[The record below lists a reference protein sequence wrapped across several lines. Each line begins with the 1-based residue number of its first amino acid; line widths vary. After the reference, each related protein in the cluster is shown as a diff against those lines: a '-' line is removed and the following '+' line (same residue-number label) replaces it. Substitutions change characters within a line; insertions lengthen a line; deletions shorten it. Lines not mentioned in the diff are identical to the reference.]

1 MYSSSP
7 KQPFQ
12 AYANAAMTVS
22 KTRQV
27 VMLYDGMIRF
37 VQQAIEAIGQKD
49 YEARFNLLAKTSA
62 ILNGLQNSLDYEQGG
77 EIARILDGFYAALD
91 AKISRVHHTND
102 VQALESALKELRN
115 MRDAWQTIDSQMGQ
129 NEQAATEPSKP
140 VQNKPAASTPTQ
152 EQIAAMLAAGV
163 SA

>member
-1 MYSSSP
+1 MYPSSP

-37 VQQAIEAIGQKD
+37 VQQAVEAIGRKD

-62 ILNGLQNSLDYEQGG
+62 ILNGLQNSLDHEQGG
-77 EIARILDGFYAALD
+77 EIARILDGFYAAMD

-102 VQALESALKELRN
+102 VQTLETALKELRN
-115 MRDAWQTIDSQMGQ
+115 MRDAWQAVETQTGQ
-129 NEQAATEPSKP
+129 QETPAKAQAQTQAT
-140 VQNKPAASTPTQ
+140 PAPALSP

>member
-1 MYSSSP
+1 MYPSS
-7 KQPFQ
+7 KQPYQ

-37 VQQAIEAIGQKD
+37 VQQAAEAIGQKD

-77 EIARILDGFYAALD
+77 EIARILDGFYSALD
-91 AKISRVHHTND
+91 TKISRVHRTND
-102 VQALESALKELRN
+102 VKELESALVELRK
-115 MRDAWQTIDSQMGQ
+115 MRDAWQAVDVQVSQQ
-129 NEQAATEPSKP
+129 EKSAAPQEQAQNAATT
-140 VQNKPAASTPTQ
+140 APTQ